1 MPFYHLIKQKREAT
15 EAPAVG
21 GGGRRT
27 NQASRPLPRTV
38 APGDRQLMP
47 QLQQHRRGHRGRLR
61 VLGCVAYLPLLRFI
75 KWQNYII
82 ECARSPSIQCK
93 DHF

>member
-1 MPFYHLIKQKREAT
+1 MHKSVSLHLNYEYYFVFRLNFGGVVGPTYNAILSFNKTKREAI

-27 NQASRPLPRTV
+27 NQASRPLPFPALGL

-47 QLQQHRRGHRGRLR
+47 QLQ
-61 VLGCVAYLPLLRFI
+61 
-75 KWQNYII
+75 
-82 ECARSPSIQCK
+82 
-93 DHF
+93 